1 MYATKPEENGFYFFL
16 FFFNFTFSLIVF
28 SFQEY
33 KFFME
38 LGALHYIAAVVTLHA
53 EYLYMELLPKMYGKI
68 KILNSLLKSNALE
81 HFKVLLEYGSKKKK
95 KKKTFL
101 DVGCKWDCMGP
112 WC

>member
-1 MYATKPEENGFYFFL
+1 MLQNQKKMAFIFSFFFFL
-16 FFFNFTFSLIVF
+16 TFSLIVF

-81 HFKVLLEYGSKKKK
+81 HFKVLLEYGSKKKRLFWMWVANG
-95 KKKTFL
+95 TAWVL
-101 DVGCKWDCMGP
+101 GARR
-112 WC
+112 